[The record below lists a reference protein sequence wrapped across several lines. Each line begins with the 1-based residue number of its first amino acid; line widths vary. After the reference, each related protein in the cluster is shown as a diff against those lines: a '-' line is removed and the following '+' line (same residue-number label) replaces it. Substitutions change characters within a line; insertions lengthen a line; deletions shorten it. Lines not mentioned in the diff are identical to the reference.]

1 MFDILRIGAIIML
14 EIFVILGGWSMKRL
28 TIACALLMLTGV
40 VFAQSPLKVSF
51 WYSVGGNV
59 RDAVE
64 MCIKKYNASQSKYQI
79 EGVFAGN
86 YEESLQ
92 KIISAIA
99 TGSAPVLIQQAH
111 VYAPQLVDANAL
123 EPLDSYIAK
132 DKSFERDKF
141 IEPLFQSNV
150 FNGKTWGLPFNCS
163 TPIMYYNKDL
173 FRKAGLDPEKFPTTW
188 AELYSSAKKISALG
202 KDTYG
207 YILSYGSGWILE
219 GLIWQFG
226 AEWMAKDN
234 SKVLWNQKEHI
245 EAIKFFK
252 KMVDEKVALYKGGEP
267 DFFSGKAGIFV
278 ESTASLTRLKSMATF
293 DLGTAEFPA
302 GTRKAVPLG
311 GGSLYIFRRNSQALK
326 DGAWD
331 FIKFMTSKDVQMDWA
346 AATGYLVVRKDA
358 KEALEQEGFLI
369 KKDKR
374 YNTAYLQMPYIHPEN
389 ESFYPY
395 FLNLRTIYNNAWD
408 KIMMQGADVQA
419 TMDEA
424 TQKANEVIKDNM

>member
-1 MFDILRIGAIIML
+1 MKKVGVACML
-14 EIFVILGGWSMKRL
+14 FVAASL
-28 TIACALLMLTGV
+28 
-40 VFAQSPLKVSF
+40 VFAQSPIKVSF
-51 WYSVGGNV
+51 WYSVGGTV

-64 MCIKKYNASQSKYQI
+64 RCIKEYNASQNKYQI

-99 TGSAPVLIQQAH
+99 SGSAPVLIQQAH
-111 VYAPQLVDANAL
+111 VYAPQLIDANTL

-132 DKSFERDKF
+132 DKTFQRDQF

-150 FNGKTWGLPFNCS
+150 INGKTYGVAFNCS

-173 FRKAGLDPEKFPTTW
+173 FRKAGLNPEKFPATW
-188 AELYSSAKKISALG
+188 PELYEAAKKLTALG
-202 KDTYG
+202 KDSYG
-207 YILSYGSGWILE
+207 YVLSYGSGWILE
-219 GLIWQFG
+219 GLVWEFG

-234 SKVLWNQKEHI
+234 SKVLWNEKAHVD
-245 EAIKFFK
+245 AVKFYK
-252 KMVDEKVALYKGGEP
+252 KLIDQKVAIYKGGEP
-267 DFFSGKAGIFV
+267 DFMSGKAAIFM
-278 ESTASLTRLKSMATF
+278 ESTASLTRLKGMATF

-311 GGSLYIFRRNSQALK
+311 GGSLYIFRRNSKALK

-331 FIKFMTSKDVQMDWA
+331 FIRFMTSKETQMEWA

-358 KEALEQEGFLI
+358 KEALETDGFL

-374 YNTAYLQMPYIHPEN
+374 YTTTYLQLPYIHPEN
-389 ESFYPY
+389 ETAYPY
-395 FLNLRTIYNNAWD
+395 FLSLRSIYNDAWD
-408 KIMMQGADVQA
+408 KIMMQGTDVQA
-419 TMDEA
+419 TFDEA
-424 TQKANEVIKDNM
+424 AKKANAVIEENK